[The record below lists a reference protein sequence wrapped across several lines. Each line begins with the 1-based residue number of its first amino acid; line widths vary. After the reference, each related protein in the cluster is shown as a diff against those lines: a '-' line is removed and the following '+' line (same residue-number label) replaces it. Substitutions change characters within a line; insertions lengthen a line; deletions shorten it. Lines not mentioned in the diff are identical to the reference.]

1 MKTFFR
7 LLRTTFTEW
16 NQDKAPRL
24 GAALAYYTIFALA
37 PLLLIAIAIAGL
49 VYGEEAAQGQV
60 ARKVQDTM
68 GRPVAE
74 AVQDLIRNTSRS
86 GAGPIATVIGLATL
100 LFGAAGLFWQLQD
113 ALDTV
118 WKVTPKPGRGILGI
132 IRDRFISFVMVLG
145 IGLLLLASLVV
156 TTALVSLSRWLTLP
170 ELPSGISLWQTVH
183 SLVSVLFLTL
193 FFAMIYKV
201 LPDAKIAWA
210 DVWLG
215 SALTAVLFT
224 IGRQLIGWY
233 LGYAGLASA
242 FEAAGSVVLLLF
254 WVYYSSQIFL
264 FGAEFTRVFA
274 NFRGSP
280 LVPADNAVLLSREDR
295 VRQGIPRPEDIARA
309 EGDC

>member
-24 GAALAYYTIFALA
+24 GAALAYYTIFAVA

-74 AVQDLIRNTSRS
+74 AVQDLIQNTSRS

-132 IRDRFISFVMVLG
+132 IRDRFFSFVMVLG
-145 IGLLLLASLVV
+145 IGVLLLASLVV

-170 ELPSGISLWQTVH
+170 ELPSGISLWQAVH

-193 FFAMIYKV
+193 LFAMIYKV

-295 VRQGIPRPEDIARA
+295 VRQGIPRPEDITPA

>member
-24 GAALAYYTIFALA
+24 GAALAYYTIFAVA
-37 PLLLIAIAIAGL
+37 PLLLVAIAIAGL

-74 AVQDLIRNTSRS
+74 AVQDLIQNTSRS

-170 ELPSGISLWQTVH
+170 ELPGGISLWQAVH

-193 FFAMIYKV
+193 LFAMIYKV

-264 FGAEFTRVFA
+264 CGAEFTRVFA

-295 VRQGIPRPEDIARA
+295 VRQGIPRPEDITPA